1 MSIMLILLPLY
12 PKKAGET
19 VSAVA
24 LFDYTHISFGI
35 SCVCWGLFSILIII
49 GAVKLFMNYR
59 NIEKGRSTVTGTSL
73 VLSIIA
79 VLFLTM
85 ARIPYA
91 ATVAFLLLII
101 KGIMLFKLPK
111 SEH

>member
-1 MSIMLILLPLY
+1 
-12 PKKAGET
+12 
-19 VSAVA
+19 
-24 LFDYTHISFGI
+24 
-35 SCVCWGLFSILIII
+35 
-49 GAVKLFMNYR
+49 
-59 NIEKGRSTVTGTSL
+59 
-73 VLSIIA
+73 
-79 VLFLTM
+79 M